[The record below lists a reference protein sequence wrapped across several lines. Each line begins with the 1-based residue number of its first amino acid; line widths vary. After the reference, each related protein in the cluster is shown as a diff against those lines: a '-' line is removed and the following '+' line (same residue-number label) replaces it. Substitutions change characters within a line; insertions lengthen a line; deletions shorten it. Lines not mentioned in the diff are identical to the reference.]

1 MKSECLPFSQIPH
14 TTKLFADYLSWTPK
28 VQPFYA
34 RPPHFMQWLKEE
46 TSAVRYADKRRERV
60 ANVLERQNKA
70 WGASPK
76 TLENIRR
83 FRSGALAAVTGQ
95 QVGLFGGPLFSLFK
109 ALTAVKIAEEANK
122 SGIECVPVFWIATQD
137 HDLEEVNHVY
147 LPGQD
152 ALENIAVSTQGPLDA
167 PVGTISFG
175 PEIEAAV
182 TAAAHALG
190 DCEAA
195 DWLRAAY
202 KSGETFGSAFAKL
215 FARIFADWGVIL
227 LDASDAELTAV
238 AAPVFQ
244 SALKRSGELE
254 QALLQRGAELE
265 AAGYH
270 QQVKVIP
277 NSTLL
282 FAVQNGARLPV
293 HRAGDS
299 TSEFLIGKERVSS
312 ENLLQRIA
320 SAPEAFSANVLLRPV
335 VQDYL
340 LPTIAYTGG
349 AAEIAYFAQGTVVY
363 RLLSDRTTPIV
374 SRFSATFIEPR
385 VQTLLEKYALS
396 FRNVFAGPAA
406 LRELLAAHVLP
417 KDLQQ
422 AFDHA
427 NSSLESS
434 LEAVREAVARIDKTL
449 IDSAKNAGE
458 KMRYQL
464 EQLRARAAR
473 AELRQ
478 TEVIGRHAELLSNI
492 LYPHKTLQER
502 EIGAIY
508 FLGRHGDQL
517 LHDIYA
523 CIKPDCLD
531 HQLVS
536 L

>member
-14 TTKLFADYLSWTPK
+14 TTKLFVDYLSWSPK
-28 VQPFYA
+28 VQRFYA
-34 RPPHFMQWLKEE
+34 RPPHFAQWLKDE
-46 TSAVRYADKRRERV
+46 SPAVRYDDSRRERV
-60 ANVLERQNKA
+60 ANILERQNTA
-70 WGASPK
+70 WSASPK
-76 TLENIRR
+76 TMDNIRR

-109 ALTAVKIAEEANK
+109 ALTAVKIAEEASK
-122 SGIECVPVFWIATQD
+122 AGVECVPVFWLATQD
-137 HDLEEVNHVY
+137 HDLEEVNHVSF
-147 LPGQD
+147 PGQE
-152 ALENIAVSTQGPLDA
+152 ALESIAVTTQGTIDA
-167 PVGTISFG
+167 PVGTLCFG
-175 PEIEAAV
+175 PEVEAAV

-195 DWLRAAY
+195 DWLRDSY

-244 SALKRSGELE
+244 SALQKSVELE
-254 QALLQRGAELE
+254 RALLQRGAELE

-270 QQVKVIP
+270 QQVKIVP

-282 FAVQNGARLPV
+282 FAIQDGARLPI

-299 TSEFLIGKERVSS
+299 TSDFLIGKEKVSS
-312 ENLLQRIA
+312 EDLLQRIA
-320 SAPEAFSANVLLRPV
+320 SSSESFSANVLLRPI

-340 LPTIAYTGG
+340 LPTISYTGG
-349 AAEIAYFAQGTVVY
+349 AAEIAYFAQGAVVY
-363 RLLSDRTTPIV
+363 QLLSGRITPIV

-406 LRELLAAHVLP
+406 LREILAAHVLP
-417 KDLQQ
+417 KDFQQ
-422 AFDHA
+422 AFDRA
-427 NSSLESS
+427 NASLDSS

-449 IDSAKNAGE
+449 VDSAKNAAE

-492 LYPHKTLQER
+492 LYPHKALQER